1 MVEYMVYGLNLT
13 CFFFPKFTMIHHRMG
28 LPWSPMPN
36 HAIALG
42 YEALALYALVTR
54 GSWDLTHRDSW
65 PGIMVIGFG
74 EYPRNIIQ

>member
-1 MVEYMVYGLNLT
+1 
-13 CFFFPKFTMIHHRMG
+13 
-28 LPWSPMPN
+28 MPN

-42 YEALALYALVTR
+42 YEVLALYALVTR